1 MSTANKVSASLTLAS
16 DCPQP
21 PSHADFHLS
30 GELFYSS
37 SRLISTLLAHRSSAE
52 ESRSRYNTA
61 IMNKRPNQ
69 EPQDSAFKRHKES
82 HQTDQHHKQTPP
94 QHTHRP
100 EHSAHQHPRKEV
112 NYDPAINQL
121 PPSDISKA
129 DIPVY
134 TPFTVAKNLPPLPE
148 ILDPKLAESPFRHKS
163 HGYDRNSTVVDITYE
178 RLEFLGDAYLELLAS
193 RLIFHHFP
201 ALQAGSQSQL
211 RELLVKNET
220 LSEYARLYGFQNRV
234 QVADLETMQL
244 EAKNRGNKG
253 LNKILGDV
261 FEAYIAAI
269 VLSDPEHGF
278 VRAEA
283 WLTALWTPKLLE
295 TQELRKYRNPKLVL
309 QQPDDADA
317 KNVYSPT
324 AKADLQRRIQ
334 GYDAKLVYGPYKAS
348 VELKGD
354 QLGQNRHFIS
364 LRLTGYGYEDK
375 LLGQGEGKNKVEAGN
390 WAAIEAMHGENKAIV
405 EDCEQKLA
413 VLKEAKK
420 KEKLDKEAQAGS
432 KK

>member
-1 MSTANKVSASLTLAS
+1 
-16 DCPQP
+16 
-21 PSHADFHLS
+21 
-30 GELFYSS
+30 
-37 SRLISTLLAHRSSAE
+37 
-52 ESRSRYNTA
+52 
-61 IMNKRPNQ
+61 MNKRPNQ
-69 EPQDSAFKRHKES
+69 EPQDSAFKRHKDS
-82 HQTDQHHKQTPP
+82 HQTDKYRKHAPP
-94 QHTHRP
+94 QQPHRQERP
-100 EHSAHQHPRKEV
+100 AQDRPKKEV
-112 NYDPAINQL
+112 NYHPSVNQL
-121 PPSDISKA
+121 PPSDTTKA
-129 DIPVY
+129 DVPVY

-163 HGYDRNSTVVDITYE
+163 NGYDRSSTVADITYE

-201 ALQAGSQSQL
+201 ALQAGSQSQI

-220 LSEYARLYGFQNRV
+220 LSEYARLYGFQDRV
-234 QVADLETMQL
+234 RVADLETMQL

-269 VLSDPEHGF
+269 ILSDPEYGF
-278 VRAEA
+278 VRTEE

-295 TQELRKYRNPKLVL
+295 VSELKKYTKPSLL
-309 QQPDDADA
+309 SQQPEGSDPKAE
-317 KNVYSPT
+317 YSPT

-334 GYDAKLVYGPYKAS
+334 AYDAKLVYAPYKDS
-348 VELKGD
+348 IELKGD

-364 LRLTGYGYEDK
+364 LHLTGYGYEDK

-405 EDCEQKLA
+405 DDCEKKLA
-413 VLKEAKK
+413 VIKEAKK
-420 KEKLDKEAQAGS
+420 KEKLEKEAKAES

>member
-1 MSTANKVSASLTLAS
+1 MQTSKFPSRVSTFN
-16 DCPQP
+16 
-21 PSHADFHLS
+21 
-30 GELFYSS
+30 YSNCS
-37 SRLISTLLAHRSSAE
+37 SRLISTLLAHQSSAE
-52 ESRSRYNTA
+52 ESRRDINTA
-61 IMNKRPNQ
+61 NMNKRPNQ
-69 EPQDSAFKRHKES
+69 EPQDSAFKRHKDS
-82 HQTDQHHKQTPP
+82 HQTDQHRRHAPP
-94 QHTHRP
+94 QQTQRQEQRP
-100 EHSAHQHPRKEV
+100 AQPRPKQEI
-112 NYDPAINQL
+112 NYDPATNQL
-121 PPSDISKA
+121 PPSEIAKA
-129 DIPVY
+129 DVPVY

-163 HGYDRNSTVVDITYE
+163 HGYDRSSTVADITYE

-201 ALQAGSQSQL
+201 ALQAGSQSQI

-220 LSEYARLYGFQNRV
+220 LSEYARLYDFQHRV

-283 WLTALWTPKLLE
+283 WLTALWTPKLLQ
-295 TQELRKYRNPKLVL
+295 TQEMRKYRNPGLVL
-309 QQPDDADA
+309 QKPDGADPRTE
-317 KNVYSPT
+317 YSPT

-334 GYDAKLVYGPYKAS
+334 GYDAKLVYAPYKAS

-354 QLGQNRHFIS
+354 QLGQNRHFIA
-364 LRLTGYGYEDK
+364 LHLTGYGYENK
-375 LLGQGEGKNKVEAGN
+375 LLGKGEGKNKVEAGN

-405 EDCEQKLA
+405 EDCEEKLA
-413 VLKEAKK
+413 ILKEVKK
-420 KEKLDKEAQAGS
+420 QEKLVKEAQAGS

>member
-1 MSTANKVSASLTLAS
+1 MQISKFPTRVSTFNSSK
-16 DCPQP
+16 
-21 PSHADFHLS
+21 
-30 GELFYSS
+30 SS
-37 SRLISTLLAHRSSAE
+37 SRLISTLLAYQSSAE
-52 ESRSRYNTA
+52 ESRRAINTA
-61 IMNKRPNQ
+61 NMNKRPNQ
-69 EPQDSAFKRHKES
+69 EPQDSAFKRHKDS
-82 HQTDQHHKQTPP
+82 HQTDHHRRHAPP
-94 QHTHRP
+94 QQTQRQ
-100 EHSAHQHPRKEV
+100 EQHPSQTRPKQEV
-112 NYDPAINQL
+112 NYDPALNQL
-121 PPSDISKA
+121 PPSEMAKA

-148 ILDPKLAESPFRHKS
+148 ILDPKLVESPFRHKS
-163 HGYDRNSTVVDITYE
+163 HGYDRSSTVADITYE

-201 ALQAGSQSQL
+201 ALQAGSQSQI

-283 WLTALWTPKLLE
+283 WLTALWTPKLLQ
-295 TQELRKYRNPKLVL
+295 TQEMRKYRNPGLAL
-309 QQPDDADA
+309 QQPDGADP
-317 KNVYSPT
+317 KTEYSPT

-334 GYDAKLVYGPYKAS
+334 GYDAKLVYAPYKAS

-354 QLGQNRHFIS
+354 QLGQNRHFIA
-364 LRLTGYGYEDK
+364 LHLTGYGYENK
-375 LLGQGEGKNKVEAGN
+375 LLGRGEGKNKVEAGN
-390 WAAIEAMHGENKAIV
+390 WAAIEAMHGGNKAVV

-413 VLKEAKK
+413 VIKEAKK
-420 KEKLDKEAQAGS
+420 KEKLEKEAQAGS

>member
-1 MSTANKVSASLTLAS
+1 
-16 DCPQP
+16 
-21 PSHADFHLS
+21 
-30 GELFYSS
+30 
-37 SRLISTLLAHRSSAE
+37 
-52 ESRSRYNTA
+52 
-61 IMNKRPNQ
+61 MNKRPNQ
-69 EPQDSAFKRHKES
+69 EPQDSAYKKHKDS
-82 HQTDQHHKQTPP
+82 HQTEQHRRHAPP
-94 QHTHRP
+94 QQFHRRQQQTHD
-100 EHSAHQHPRKEV
+100 HPKKEV
-112 NYDPAINQL
+112 NYDPAVNQL
-121 PPSDISKA
+121 PQPETAKA
-129 DIPVY
+129 DVPVY

-163 HGYDRNSTVVDITYE
+163 HGYDRSSTATDITYE

-201 ALQAGSQSQL
+201 ALQAGTQSQI

-220 LSEYARLYGFQNRV
+220 LSEYARLYGFQDRV
-234 QVADLETMQL
+234 KVADLETMLL

-261 FEAYIAAI
+261 FEAYIAAV
-269 VLSDPEHGF
+269 VLSDPEYGF

-295 TQELRKYRNPKLVL
+295 TPEMRQYRNPSLVL
-309 QQPDDADA
+309 QQPGDADP
-317 KNVYSPT
+317 KTVYSPT

-334 GYDAKLVYGPYKAS
+334 AYDAKLVYAPYKDS
-348 VELKGD
+348 IELKGD

-364 LRLTGYGYEDK
+364 LRLTGYGYKDK

-405 EDCEQKLA
+405 EECEQKLA
-413 VLKEAKK
+413 VIKEAKK
-420 KEKLDKEAQAGS
+420 KEKLEKEAQAES
-432 KK
+432 RK

>member
-1 MSTANKVSASLTLAS
+1 
-16 DCPQP
+16 
-21 PSHADFHLS
+21 
-30 GELFYSS
+30 
-37 SRLISTLLAHRSSAE
+37 
-52 ESRSRYNTA
+52 
-61 IMNKRPNQ
+61 MNKRPNQ
-69 EPQDSAFKRHKES
+69 EPQDSAFKRHKDS
-82 HQTDQHHKQTPP
+82 HHQTDHHRRQAPP
-94 QHTHRP
+94 QSTYKQEHHPAQDRP
-100 EHSAHQHPRKEV
+100 KKEV
-112 NYDPAINQL
+112 NYDPVINQL
-121 PPSDISKA
+121 PPSDIAKS
-129 DIPVY
+129 DVPVY
-134 TPFTVAKNLPPLPE
+134 TPFTVAKNLPPLPK

-163 HGYDRNSTVVDITYE
+163 HGYDRSSTVADITYE
-178 RLEFLGDAYLELLAS
+178 RLEFLGDAYLELIAS

-201 ALQAGSQSQL
+201 NLQAGSQSQI

-220 LSEYARLYGFQNRV
+220 LSEYARLYDFTNRV

-295 TQELRKYRNPKLVL
+295 TQETRKYRNPNLVL
-309 QQPDDADA
+309 QQPDEADP
-317 KNVYSPT
+317 KTEYSPT
-324 AKADLQRRIQ
+324 AKADLQQRIQ
-334 GYDAKLVYGPYKAS
+334 GYDAKLVYAPYKAS

-354 QLGQNRHFIS
+354 QLGQNRHFIA
-364 LRLTGYGYEDK
+364 LHLTGYGYENK
-375 LLGQGEGKNKVEAGN
+375 LLGKGEGKNKVEAGN

-413 VLKEAKK
+413 VIKETKK
-420 KEKLDKEAQAGS
+420 KEKAEKEAHAGS